1 MSVTKAAQYNLR
13 PPATSG
19 RSYSYKVQ
27 AQHGVAKINGDRSKV
42 VEFHIPCSANTF
54 LDQSQSYLQFKLR
67 ARSSADMSDGG
78 DTIRLDGNASA
89 ILHRLEIYHGS
100 NLLETIDNYNVLHTL
115 LTDLTVDNTT
125 RGGVMG
131 ALMGTDET
139 GQTLGDFPG
148 EDDLVGLSDT
158 AASGST
164 ENDYVVITSSHSS
177 LGTGTADLATK
188 SRTDE
193 IAVQVDAITSYLKTA
208 VSNKDVV
215 TNFRTGQDI
224 GAALGTNSAHTFDTP
239 DAAEYKTF
247 CLPIA
252 LSALLSPASKK
263 YLPLFAMQADSLRLQ
278 LTLEDPNKCLVA
290 SDAAAATLQ
299 YEIADLHYACQF
311 VELTSEVCGAILQ
324 DGMANGGGAL
334 RISSESYRGFETT
347 QLEGDTA
354 FSFQVPARFSS
365 VNSMYSMWRAVQAVQ
380 AVDKRSLTG
389 RVQPKTLKYQYRI
402 GSNLVPSQRVDS
414 PEQALVEV
422 LKTFNAVSAANFQT
436 SITRKNWNQ
445 VASVDSDNAS
455 MDQGSFCIGL
465 ETSLFANANDIV
477 DSGKQ
482 TISEVVQLE
491 GVHDGIKGGALVN
504 TWARYDMAVIIS
516 DGLATT
522 VF

>member
-54 LDQSQSYLQFKLR
+54 LDQSQSYLQFKVR
-67 ARSSADMSDGG
+67 ARSDVDLAANQV
-78 DTIRLDGNASA
+78 IALDGTVASL
-89 ILHRLEIYHGS
+89 IHRLEIYHGS

-131 ALMGTDET
+131 ALMGSDET
-139 GQTLGDFPG
+139 P
-148 EDDLVGLSDT
+148 
-158 AASGST
+158 
-164 ENDYVVITSSHSS
+164 
-177 LGTGTADLATK
+177 TGTFGNPGSFTPGTPGSAVTVLNTATEPAA
-188 SRTDE
+188 TDVASSAGLISVNTAVTE
-193 IAVQVDAITSYLKTA
+193 IADYLTNNVVDKTVSSNFRKGVT
-208 VSNKDVV
+208 VSNSGDDADVGFDQS
-215 TNFRTGQDI
+215 N
-224 GAALGTNSAHTFDTP
+224 AAAFT
-239 DAAEYKTF
+239 TF

-278 LTLEDPNKCLVA
+278 LTLEDPAKALVCGTKK
-290 SDAAAATLQ
+290 SAAVSKLE
-299 YEIADLHYACQF
+299 YEIADMHYACQF

-347 QLEGDTA
+347 QLEQDTA

-365 VNSMYSMWRAVQAVQ
+365 VNSLYSCWRPSQVQNLS
-380 AVDKRSLTG
+380 KRSLTG
-389 RVQPKTLKYQYRI
+389 RVQPKGLKYQYRI
-402 GSNLVPSQRVDS
+402 GSNLVPSQRVDT
-414 PEQALVEV
+414 PEQSLIEV
-422 LKTFNAVSAANFQT
+422 LKTFNAVSSANFQT
-436 SITRKNWNQ
+436 SVTKTNWNQ
-445 VASVDSDNAS
+445 VADDIVTGTTNESK
-455 MDQGSFCIGL
+455 DQGSFCIGL

-491 GVHDGIKGGALVN
+491 GEHKGIKGGALVN